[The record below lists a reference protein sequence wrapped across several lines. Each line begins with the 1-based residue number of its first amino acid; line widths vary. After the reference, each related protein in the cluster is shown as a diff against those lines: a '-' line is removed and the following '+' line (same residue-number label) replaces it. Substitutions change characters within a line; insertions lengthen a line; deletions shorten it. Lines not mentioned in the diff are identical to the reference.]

1 MGSKLLLSCLW
12 YMKCVKK
19 QNHQLWCHFGPFLLV
34 LYTYKKA
41 EAAAAEAKER
51 ERGSAKTALPGK
63 STKRIM
69 AMD

>member
-1 MGSKLLLSCLW
+1 MCETAK
-12 YMKCVKK
+12 
-19 QNHQLWCHFGPFLLV
+19 PPILV
-34 LYTYKKA
+34 SFWTILTCYKKA
-41 EAAAAEAKER
+41 EEAAAEAKER